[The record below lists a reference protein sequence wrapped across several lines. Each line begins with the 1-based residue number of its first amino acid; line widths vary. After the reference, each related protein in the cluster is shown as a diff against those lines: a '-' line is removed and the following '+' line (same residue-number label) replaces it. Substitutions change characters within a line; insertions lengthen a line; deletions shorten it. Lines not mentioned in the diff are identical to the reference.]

1 MSLLETENWES
12 GKVYRTDSGNM
23 VRSKQE
29 RFVANL
35 LTSEGVFFEY
45 ERKLSSWDGS
55 FRYPDFTLFIN
66 GEQYYWE
73 HWGMVDDYS
82 YRQDIARRIRWYRE
96 HGYYDYL
103 IQTWGGGD
111 RNLRGQVLAELSK
124 LRKRKRRKIGYS
136 PVSDS
141 HVDRKTGHER
151 LAEKLEQ
158 TVRHKMSRSRAA
170 KKPRDRKTP
179 ESSRGQQPETAYR
192 PEEEDSVGFISQ
204 DSGQNMRGWVIPLAI
219 ILTLFLLGAFF
230 SSLQVPAP
238 VTKLEVPEAVSQ
250 KRELEKGLQTVKRP
264 DSITQEIKT
273 GEPITEK
280 KEKKEMFYHYCLDV
294 FVQAFRNCLIRHAK
308 SAIMGCHRL
317 ELQNL
322 ISDDICTYQHNR
334 RQISCI
340 QENWFSHS

>member
-1 MSLLETENWES
+1 
-12 GKVYRTDSGNM
+12 M

-35 LTSEGVFFEY
+35 LTSEGISFEY

-55 FRYPDFTLFIN
+55 FRYPDFTLFID

-82 YRQDIARRIRWYRE
+82 YRQSIAKRIRWYRE

-111 RNLRGQVLAELSK
+111 RDLRGQVLAELYK
-124 LRKRKRRKIGYS
+124 LRKPKRRKSGYK

-141 HVDRKTGHER
+141 HVDWKTGHER
-151 LAEKLEQ
+151 LTEKLEQ

-170 KKPRDRKTP
+170 KKPRNRKTP
-179 ESSRGQQPETAYR
+179 QSPRGQQPETAYK

-204 DSGQNMRGWVIPLAI
+204 DSGQNIRGWVIPLAI

-238 VTKLEVPEAVSQ
+238 VTKLEALKAVSQ
-250 KRELEKGLQTVKRP
+250 KPEPEKELQTVKNP
-264 DSITQEIKT
+264 HLTAQEAQAGKST
-273 GEPITEK
+273 T
-280 KEKKEMFYHYCLDV
+280 EKKEMFY
-294 FVQAFRNCLIRHAK
+294 
-308 SAIMGCHRL
+308 MGIK
-317 ELQNL
+317 
-322 ISDDICTYQHNR
+322 ISR
-334 RQISCI
+334 
-340 QENWFSHS
+340 

>member
-12 GKVYRTDSGNM
+12 GKVYRTDSGDM

-35 LTSEGVFFEY
+35 LTSEGISFEY

-82 YRQDIARRIRWYRE
+82 YRQDIAKRIRWYRE

-111 RNLRGQVLAELSK
+111 RDLRGQVLAELYK
-124 LRKRKRRKIGYS
+124 LRKPKRRKRGYR

-141 HVDRKTGHER
+141 HVDWKTGHER
-151 LAEKLEQ
+151 LTEKLEQ
-158 TVRHKMSRSRAA
+158 AVRHKMSRSKTA
-170 KKPRDRKTP
+170 KKPRNRKTP
-179 ESSRGQQPETAYR
+179 ESPRGQQPETAYR
-192 PEEEDSVGFISQ
+192 SEEEDSVGFISQ

-238 VTKLEVPEAVSQ
+238 VTKLEALKAVSQ
-250 KRELEKGLQTVKRP
+250 KPEPEKELQTVKNP
-264 DSITQEIKT
+264 HLTAQEAQAGKST
-273 GEPITEK
+273 T
-280 KEKKEMFYHYCLDV
+280 EKKEMFY
-294 FVQAFRNCLIRHAK
+294 
-308 SAIMGCHRL
+308 MGIK
-317 ELQNL
+317 
-322 ISDDICTYQHNR
+322 ISR
-334 RQISCI
+334 
-340 QENWFSHS
+340 